1 MYCYQARRRLN
12 ESESAVTDTELLE
25 HLQECPACARLA
37 EAAQLLGQ
45 AIVVA
50 GKEDKLDLP
59 SLAVLKARVNSQRE
73 LAGRGVARETSIMT
87 AMKKQLRKRSRL
99 GLGIAVAAAVLAFL
113 TLVPFT
119 IERTVGYEVAVAGV
133 DENLALDSDKL
144 AEFLTQLG
152 VGDACFDVTDCNKT
166 CKVKISE
173 LKSPDDAAIVLA
185 AFDEFDNVEVLKDIC
200 ETILT
205 ANVSV
210 LQMAQYNLQD
220 NYQVNPRVI
229 CISDDEAHDI
239 VIERL
244 GKDFTCDYILF
255 KPTDSACYIVEKG
268 QCDSIVAAANC
279 SMSTHICLTD
289 SAGAAC
295 ARMSCGPVGA
305 MCSDSAIV
313 ITGCMPGCVPA
324 PGGGAC
330 AILREAGID
339 PATFTGE
346 LDEKTIQL
354 LADKGIKL
362 DVDYGLNGERRIRIT
377 MTDSGEEHQHEVA
390 AFGQDPAAK
399 EAGEIL
405 PKDFSLS
412 QNYPNPFNAATTIEY
427 LVGKHEHITIDII
440 NVTGQ
445 TVRRLVDKDVGPGT
459 YSVEWDGTND
469 AAQGVASGVYYYRL
483 TAGDYSQTKSMTLL
497 K

>member
-1 MYCYQARRRLN
+1 
-12 ESESAVTDTELLE
+12 LE
-25 HLQECPACARLA
+25 HLQDCPACARLA

-87 AMKKQLRKRSRL
+87 ALKKQLRKRSRL
-99 GLGIAVAAAVLAFL
+99 GIGISVAAAVLAFL

-119 IERTVGYEVAVAGV
+119 IEQTVGYEVAVAGV

-144 AEFLTQLG
+144 TEFLTQLG
-152 VGDACFDVTDCNKT
+152 VGDACFDVTDCNKV
-166 CKVKISE
+166 CNVKISE

-200 ETILT
+200 ETVSS

-210 LQMAQYNLQD
+210 LQMARKNIQHNIQ
-220 NYQVNPRVI
+220 YQVNSEVI
-229 CISDDEAHDI
+229 GISHDEAHDI

-244 GKDFTCDYILF
+244 GEDFTCDYILF
-255 KPTDSACYIVEKG
+255 KPNDSACFIVDRG

-279 SMSTHICLTD
+279 SVSTVMCLSD
-289 SAGAAC
+289 SAGVAHASM
-295 ARMSCGPVGA
+295 RCGPVGA
-305 MCSDSAIV
+305 KCCDSVIV
-313 ITGCMPGCVPA
+313 MTGCMPGCPPA

-346 LDEKTIQL
+346 LDEETRRL
-354 LADKGIKL
+354 LAEKGIKL
-362 DVDYGLNGERRIRIT
+362 DVDYGLNGERRIKVT
-377 MTDSGEEHQHEVA
+377 MIDSDEEHQHEMA
-390 AFGQDPAAK
+390 EFGQDPTAK

-427 LVGKHEHITIDII
+427 LVGKHEHVTIDII